1 MTSLTPGFSSDALKK
16 VQDDFIAKSFKIGNG
31 TVSETI
37 DIVSDYQWILD
48 KKISG
53 SDTFNVDKDGTIT
66 ITKSC
71 KTPVCYVV
79 ERKSATNAGIA
90 NILNALLAVQTNI
103 QKAGDTLNK
112 LNVDEIFG
120 LGEGTTKKATAS
132 VNGIIDKMFNAL
144 IPANMENLLK
154 DNNLNSGILSPYKYL
169 YITKETGKKFVFP
182 LNNNFASFAPVKNA
196 WGNSSTLPGF
206 LGQAVDSTMG
216 FLDGFSAGANLI
228 NNLQGLTSG
237 EGSDIGNN
245 REMAKSYTF
254 PQTGDKITINF
265 TLYNTTKVDAW
276 KENYKFLFLFVLR
289 NLPMR
294 IDVSS
299 FMPPLLYDVI
309 IPSAKRLPVCC
320 VENINIVPKG
330 MIRTLTSKDFLDTG
344 SDITVNV
351 PEAWEVTIT
360 FGSLISSTMNL
371 ILAGSHSGMKV
382 QTATVEETI
391 TEAS

>member
-1 MTSLTPGFSSDALKK
+1 MATFTPEFSSDALKK
-16 VQDDFIAKSFKIGNG
+16 VQDDFIAKSFKISNG
-31 TVSETI
+31 SKSETI
-37 DIVSDYQWILD
+37 DIVTDYQWILD
-48 KKISG
+48 KKIS
-53 SDTFNVDKDGTIT
+53 SPHDFNVSDDGILSAS
-66 ITKSC
+66 KSC

-90 NILNALLAVQTNI
+90 NILNALLAVQTNV
-103 QKAGDTLNK
+103 QKSGDTLD
-112 LNVDEIFG
+112 NVFG
-120 LGEGTTKKATAS
+120 LEKGTFGEVANKANA
-132 VNGIIDKMFNAL
+132 IIDRMLNSL
-144 IPANMENLLK
+144 IPAGMQTLLK
-154 DNNLNSGILSPYKYL
+154 QNNLNSGILSPYKYL
-169 YITKETGKKFVFP
+169 YVTQATGKKFVFP
-182 LNNNFASFAPVKNA
+182 LSNNFASFSPVRNA
-196 WGNSSTLPGF
+196 WGSSSKLPGF
-206 LGQAVDSTMG
+206 LGQAIDASMSI
-216 FLDGFSAGANLI
+216 LDGFSAGANLL
-228 NNLQGLTSG
+228 NNLQGLTGG

-254 PQTGDKITINF
+254 PQTGDKITTNF

-330 MIRTLTSKDFLDTG
+330 MIRTLTSKDFLETG

-382 QTATVEETI
+382 QTTKVEETA
-391 TEAS
+391 TLAS

>member
-1 MTSLTPGFSSDALKK
+1 MATFIPEFSSDALKK
-16 VQDDFIAKSFKIGNG
+16 VQDDFIAKSFKISNG
-31 TVSETI
+31 STSETI
-37 DIVSDYQWILD
+37 DIVTDYQWILD
-48 KKISG
+48 KKISSPDG
-53 SDTFNVDKDGTIT
+53 FNVSDDGI
-66 ITKSC
+66 ISASKSC

-90 NILNALLAVQTNI
+90 NILNALLAVQTNV
-103 QKAGDTLNK
+103 QKSGDTLD
-112 LNVDEIFG
+112 NVFG
-120 LGEGTTKKATAS
+120 LEKGTFGEVANKANA
-132 VNGIIDKMFNAL
+132 IIDRMLNAL
-144 IPANMENLLK
+144 IPAGMQTLLK
-154 DNNLNSGILSPYKYL
+154 QNNLNSGILSPYKYL
-169 YITKETGKKFVFP
+169 YVTKATGKKFVFP
-182 LNNNFASFAPVKNA
+182 LSNNFASFSPVKNT
-196 WGNSSTLPGF
+196 WGNSSKLPGF
-206 LGQAVDSTMG
+206 LGQVVDQTMG
-216 FLDGFSAGANLI
+216 VLDGFSGGANLL

-254 PQTGDKITINF
+254 PQTGDKITTNF

-309 IPSAKRLPVCC
+309 VPSAKRLPVCC

-330 MIRTLTSKDFLDTG
+330 MIRTLTSKDFLETG

-371 ILAGSHSGMKV
+371 ILAGSHGGMKV
-382 QTATVEETI
+382 QTTKVEENAAP
-391 TEAS
+391 AS

>member
-1 MTSLTPGFSSDALKK
+1 MASFTPEFSSDALKK
-16 VQDDFIAKSFKIGNG
+16 VQDDFIAKSFKISNG
-31 TVSETI
+31 SKSETI
-37 DIVSDYQWILD
+37 DIVTDYQWILD
-48 KKISG
+48 KKIS
-53 SDTFNVDKDGTIT
+53 SPDDFNVSDDGILSA
-66 ITKSC
+66 TKSC

-90 NILNALLAVQTNI
+90 NILNALLAVQTNV
-103 QKAGDTLNK
+103 QKSGDTLD
-112 LNVDEIFG
+112 NVFG
-120 LGEGTTKKATAS
+120 LEKGTFGEVANEA
-132 VNGIIDKMFNAL
+132 NAIIDRMLNAL
-144 IPANMENLLK
+144 IPAGMQSLLK
-154 DNNLNSGILSPYKYL
+154 QNNLNSGILSPYKYL
-169 YITKETGKKFVFP
+169 YVTQATGKKFVFP
-182 LNNNFASFAPVKNA
+182 LSNNFASFSPVKNT
-196 WGNSSTLPGF
+196 WGSSSKLPGF
-206 LGQAVDSTMG
+206 LGQAIDASMSV
-216 FLDGFSAGANLI
+216 LDGFSAGANLL

-254 PQTGDKITINF
+254 PQTGDKITTNF

-330 MIRTLTSKDFLDTG
+330 MIRTLTSKDFLETG

-371 ILAGSHSGMKV
+371 ILAGSHGGMKV
-382 QTATVEETI
+382 QTTKVEETA
-391 TEAS
+391 TLAS

>member
-1 MTSLTPGFSSDALKK
+1 MATFTPEFSSDALKK
-16 VQDDFIAKSFKIGNG
+16 VQDDFIAKSFKISNG
-31 TVSETI
+31 SASETI
-37 DIVSDYQWILD
+37 DIVTDYQWILD
-48 KKISG
+48 KKISSPDG
-53 SDTFNVDKDGTIT
+53 FNVSDDGVLSAS
-66 ITKSC
+66 KSC

-90 NILNALLAVQTNI
+90 NILNALLAVQTNV
-103 QKAGDTLNK
+103 QKSGDTLD
-112 LNVDEIFG
+112 NVFG
-120 LGEGTTKKATAS
+120 LEKGTFGEVANKANA
-132 VNGIIDKMFNAL
+132 IIDRMLNAL
-144 IPANMENLLK
+144 IPAGMQTLLK
-154 DNNLNSGILSPYKYL
+154 QNNLNSGILSPYKYL
-169 YITKETGKKFVFP
+169 YVTKATGKKFVFP
-182 LNNNFASFAPVKNA
+182 LSNNFASFSPVKNA
-196 WGNSSTLPGF
+196 WGNSSKLPGF
-206 LGQAVDSTMG
+206 LGQVVDQTMG
-216 FLDGFSAGANLI
+216 VLDGFSGGANLL

-254 PQTGDKITINF
+254 PQTGDKITTNF

-309 IPSAKRLPVCC
+309 VPSAKRLPVCC

-330 MIRTLTSKDFLDTG
+330 MIRTLTSKDFLETG

-371 ILAGSHSGMKV
+371 ILAGSHGGMKV
-382 QTATVEETI
+382 QTTKVEENVAP
-391 TEAS
+391 AS

>member
-1 MTSLTPGFSSDALKK
+1 MSTFTPEFSSDALKK
-16 VQDDFIAKSFKIGNG
+16 VQDTFINKSFKVSGGNAE
-31 TVSETI
+31 ETI
-37 DIVSDYQWILD
+37 DIVTDYQWILD
-48 KKISG
+48 KKISSPDG
-53 SDTFNVDKDGTIT
+53 FNVSNDGVISA
-66 ITKSC
+66 TKSC
-71 KTPVCYVV
+71 KTPVCYVI
-79 ERKSATNAGIA
+79 ERQSASNAGIA

-103 QKAGDTLNK
+103 KKAGDTAGK
-112 LNVDEIFG
+112 LGINEAFG
-120 LGEGTTKKATAS
+120 LGEGGIEKAAS
-132 VNGIIDKMFNAL
+132 NANAIIDKMLNKL
-144 IPANMENLLK
+144 IPAGMQTLLK
-154 DNNLNSGILSPYKYL
+154 KNNLNSGLLSPYKYL
-169 YITKETGKKFVFP
+169 YVTKVTGKKFVFP
-182 LNNNFASFAPVKNA
+182 LSNNFASFSPVKNA
-196 WGNSSTLPGF
+196 WGSSSKLPGF
-206 LGQAVDSTMG
+206 LGQAIDASMSV
-216 FLDGFSAGANLI
+216 LDGFSAGANLI

-254 PQTGDKITINF
+254 PQTGDKITTNF

-299 FMPPLLYDVI
+299 FVPPLLYDVI

-330 MIRTLTSKDFLDTG
+330 MIRTLTAKDFLETG
-344 SDITVNV
+344 ADVTVNV

-371 ILAGSHSGMKV
+371 ILAGSHGGMKV
-382 QTATVEETI
+382 ATAKVEETTI
-391 TEAS
+391 SS

>member
-1 MTSLTPGFSSDALKK
+1 MATFTPEFSSDALKK
-16 VQDDFIAKSFKIGNG
+16 VQDDFIAKSFKISNG
-31 TVSETI
+31 SASETI
-37 DIVSDYQWILD
+37 DIVTDYQWILD
-48 KKISG
+48 KKISSPDG
-53 SDTFNVDKDGTIT
+53 FNVSDDGVLSAS
-66 ITKSC
+66 KSC

-90 NILNALLAVQTNI
+90 NILNALLAVQTNV
-103 QKAGDTLNK
+103 QKSGDTLD
-112 LNVDEIFG
+112 NVFG
-120 LGEGTTKKATAS
+120 LEKGTFGEVANKANA
-132 VNGIIDKMFNAL
+132 IIDRMLNAL
-144 IPANMENLLK
+144 IPAGMQTLLK
-154 DNNLNSGILSPYKYL
+154 QNNLNSGILSPYKYL
-169 YITKETGKKFVFP
+169 YVTKATGKKFVFP
-182 LNNNFASFAPVKNA
+182 LSNNFASFSPVKNA
-196 WGNSSTLPGF
+196 WGNSSKLPGF
-206 LGQAVDSTMG
+206 LGQVVDQTMG
-216 FLDGFSAGANLI
+216 VLDGFSGGANLL

-254 PQTGDKITINF
+254 PQTGDKITTNF

-330 MIRTLTSKDFLDTG
+330 MIRTLTSKDFLETG

-371 ILAGSHSGMKV
+371 ILAGSHGGMKV
-382 QTATVEETI
+382 QTTKVEENVAP
-391 TEAS
+391 AS